1 MKLLAVANLAG
12 IEGHDTSEGAVA
24 QLSKQLNTAFL
35 VYRGSMSG
43 ELKKSPATSTTEETA
58 KVVIEAASR
67 IKDYWS
73 ANFSPNIK
81 AGLKD
86 WRT

>member
-35 VYRGSMSG
+35 VYRGLMSG
-43 ELKKSPATSTTEETA
+43 ELKKSPATSTNTRDPPTPTL
-58 KVVIEAASR
+58 SR
-67 IKDYWS
+67 RLV
-73 ANFSPNIK
+73 
-81 AGLKD
+81 GLGCLGC
-86 WRT
+86 